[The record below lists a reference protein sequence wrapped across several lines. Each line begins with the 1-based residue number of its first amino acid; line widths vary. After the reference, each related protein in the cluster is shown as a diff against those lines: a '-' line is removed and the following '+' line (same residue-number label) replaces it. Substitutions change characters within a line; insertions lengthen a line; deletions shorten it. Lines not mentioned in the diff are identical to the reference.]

1 MLLTIYTVLVLRG
14 PIRSA
19 ANSRNAAILLR
30 LRVDRVRCAAYL
42 PLAVEPRHWFHL
54 IHRVFVALQSSGC
67 GEEETF
73 REWCRGFSTSL
84 IHNFVIIRN
93 HKTAVRI
100 NSPIKWNAT
109 ISIGGHEDGVVGAI
123 VEHERELAVDV
134 SDDLIRRVRSPVS
147 QCPVSLDDDVD
158 LGGALVVQPVL
169 LLQHRDVLDRALE
182 QAEYLVRRREQPGEE
197 GALAVGGV
205 GEGVGAAGAEGDGDG
220 AGARVAEPLG
230 EPRRAVPRRP
240 GMPEPLRARRH
251 RPIEH
256 RQHPF
261 SPSQRSP
268 PRVASSPD
276 PIVRHP
282 PRAVHDRCSSAGE
295 LYTEGVWR

>member
-1 MLLTIYTVLVLRG
+1 MLISVEPLLCNPYCCFSTAMFSIVPWNRQNISSV
-14 PIRSA
+14 A
-19 ANSRNAAILLR
+19 ANN
-30 LRVDRVRCAAYL
+30 
-42 PLAVEPRHWFHL
+42 L
-54 IHRVFVALQSSGC
+54 I
-67 GEEETF
+67 
-73 REWCRGFSTSL
+73 
-84 IHNFVIIRN
+84 N
-93 HKTAVRI
+93 HKSGDETRHGFG
-100 NSPIKWNAT
+100 NENAR
-109 ISIGGHEDGVVGAI
+109 GG
-123 VEHERELAVDV
+123 
-134 SDDLIRRVRSPVS
+134 
-147 QCPVSLDDDVD
+147 
-158 LGGALVVQPVL
+158 GGG
-169 LLQHRDVLDRALE
+169 DRASGS
-182 QAEYLVRRREQPGEE
+182 PGEE